1 MSSDPSKGSE
11 PSVCA
16 SCGETFGCGAKL
28 EGCWCAEVAL
38 SEVAT
43 AAIAKEYDDCLCPK
57 CLSSFARQPAMKLT
71 YPDGSVEIVRD
82 AARVDTTNYH
92 EGMFD
97 FYDARGNLL
106 KQVAM
111 GSGVNWDDVSEA

>member
-1 MSSDPSKGSE
+1 MSVPSNKGE

-28 EGCWCAEVAL
+28 DGCWCMKVTL
-38 SEVAT
+38 SDEAT
-43 AAIAKEYDDCLCPK
+43 AAIAKDLSGCLCPK
-57 CLSSFARQPAMKLT
+57 CLASFASRAAMKLT
-71 YPDGSVEIVRD
+71 YPDGSEEILPGAV
-82 AARVDTTNYH
+82 RVDTTNYH

-97 FYDARGNLL
+97 FYDAHGNLM

-111 GSGVNWDDVSEA
+111 GSGVNWEEVSKA